1 MPLTR
6 WGKPVF
12 IQLGGRS
19 SPDAVSSA
27 FEALQVL
34 TFKSPDTLTP
44 RISRA
49 INASLAALQG
59 KTDHEEARAAFL
71 EAALDADF
79 SVR

>member
-1 MPLTR
+1 MPPTK
-6 WGKPVF
+6 WGKPVL

-19 SPDAVSSA
+19 SPDAITSA

-34 TFKSPDTLTP
+34 TFKNPGAPTP
-44 RISRA
+44 RILRA

-59 KTDHEEARAAFL
+59 KADPKEARAAFL

-79 SVR
+79 SVQ